1 MLVPSKK
8 SQYALRAMFELAKRY
23 AEGPT
28 KISQIAEAQAIPI
41 RFLEVILNQLKAS
54 GLVQSKRGF
63 YGGYFLVRSPR
74 EISIGDIMRFM
85 QRSLEPAECLACVS
99 KKGCPFDNNC
109 AFSGLWRCVKDAVY
123 QIYDRTSMQD
133 LLGANP
139 SQVKL
144 RS

>member
-8 SQYALRAMFELAKRY
+8 SQYALRAIFELAKRHTQ
-23 AEGPT
+23 GPT
-28 KISQIAEAQAIPI
+28 KISQIAEAQAIPV

-74 EISIGDIMRFM
+74 DISIGDILRFM
-85 QRSLEPAECLACVS
+85 QRSTEPAECLACVS
-99 KKGCPFDNNC
+99 QKGCPFDNNC
-109 AFSGLWRCVKDAVY
+109 AFSGLWRCVKDAVF

-133 LLGANP
+133 LIGEIP
-139 SQVKL
+139 SLAKCK
-144 RS
+144 S

>member
-23 AEGPT
+23 DTGPT
-28 KISQIAEAQAIPI
+28 KISQIAEAQAIPL

-63 YGGYFLVRSPR
+63 YGGYYLLRSPR
-74 EISIGDIMRFM
+74 DISIGDILRFM
-85 QRSLEPAECLACVS
+85 QRSQGPAECLACVS
-99 KKGCPFDNNC
+99 KKGCPFDHNC
-109 AFSGLWRCVKDAVY
+109 AFSGLWRCVKDAVF

-133 LLGANP
+133 LIGRNP
-139 SQVKL
+139 SRAQ
-144 RS
+144 